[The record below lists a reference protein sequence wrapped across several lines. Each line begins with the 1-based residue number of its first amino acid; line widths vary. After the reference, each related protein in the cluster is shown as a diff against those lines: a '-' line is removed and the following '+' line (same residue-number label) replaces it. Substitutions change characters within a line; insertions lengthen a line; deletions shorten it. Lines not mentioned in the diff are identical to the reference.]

1 MKANKLTAIIA
12 SVLFISFLIN
22 GFLYREVQKQEHHL
36 EVVRQVTSENIERIT
51 RHSIRQ
57 MDLLLESES
66 PESLIRLQW
75 SLDELAS
82 TFQQWVMLN
91 EREDQPNERLQEGL
105 EGIEALR
112 NVIVNH
118 LDRQYRNQ
126 KEQLSYY
133 DKEMLEALHDQ
144 LQRFLMIYHNIE
156 GQLDQLI
163 DPNSSDGGL
172 GQVSEQIQEIVV
184 LYRHSATPNHHPE
197 YMKIEECIEIA
208 WDMMSFLEP
217 VEIVPEQETV
227 FIRNG
232 IHVYRMILRQEDDKE
247 SRIEI
252 DAQNGRVRGF
262 QTLMASPGEVH
273 LTMEEALEIALLH
286 IDYEGEF
293 NKEVYFQPVNGNT
306 EEPFY
311 AFLFAPLSDEV
322 EIISD
327 AYRVQVSAVD
337 GRLLQIQNGYCST
350 QVPTTPVVI
359 TRQDIRKQWTSELGM
374 MTYNGLSVVRSFDT
388 RYAPKLV
395 HSFRVTKSGQ
405 RTMVYF
411 DVMNGNLI
419 HESIHIYDPI
429 LS

>member
-36 EVVRQVTSENIERIT
+36 EVVRQMTSENIERIT

-66 PESLIRLQW
+66 PESLMRLQW
-75 SLDELAS
+75 GLEELAS
-82 TFQQWVMLN
+82 AFQQWVMLN
-91 EREDQPNERLQEGL
+91 EREDQPNKRLQEGL

-112 NVIVNH
+112 NVIMNH
-118 LDRQYRNQ
+118 LDRQYQNQ

-133 DKEMLEALHDQ
+133 DREMLEKMQDQ

-156 GQLDQLI
+156 GRLDKLV
-163 DPNSSDGGL
+163 DPSRSDGGL
-172 GQVSEQIQEIVV
+172 GQISEQIQEIAV
-184 LYRHSATPNHHPE
+184 LYRHSATPNYHPE
-197 YMKIEECIEIA
+197 YMEIEEAVEIA
-208 WDMMSFLEP
+208 WDAMAFLEP

-232 IHVYRMILRQEDDKE
+232 IHAYRMILRQENGKE

-252 DAQNGRVRGF
+252 DAQNGRIRGF
-262 QTLMASPGEVH
+262 QTLMPSPGEVH
-273 LTMEEALEIALLH
+273 LTMEEAMETALRY

-293 NKEVYFQPVNGNT
+293 SKEVYFQPVNGTT

-311 AFLFAPLSDEV
+311 AFLFAPLRDDI

-337 GRLLQIQNGYCST
+337 GRLLQLQNGYCRT

-388 RYAPKLV
+388 HYAPKLV
-395 HSFRVTKSGQ
+395 HSFRVTKGGQ

-419 HESIHIYDPI
+419 HESIHIYDPM
-429 LS
+429 LL